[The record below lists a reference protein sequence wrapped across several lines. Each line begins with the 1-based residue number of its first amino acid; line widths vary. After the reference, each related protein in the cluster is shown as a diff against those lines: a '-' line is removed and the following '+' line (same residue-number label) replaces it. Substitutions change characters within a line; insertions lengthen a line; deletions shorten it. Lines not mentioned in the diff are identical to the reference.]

1 MHKGVKIIRVRD
13 CPRKQGVLFRAAN
26 YYSFSAFAS
35 AKARSLTGQ
44 FDTVLAFIFSPV
56 MSAEPAIVA
65 ADTLSL
71 PLLGYVIDLWPECLL
86 AGGIKKDSPV
96 YNYYR
101 RVSRRI
107 YGSMDRLTVTSPL
120 FKDYLDSM
128 LGRKTHA
135 VVLPQYAEDSFSQ
148 VSNYAGRHAENFP
161 ADKINLTFAG
171 NIGTA
176 QAVDTII
183 QTAIDL
189 KDDDR
194 FCFHIVGSGSELAK
208 CKAIASSTELTN
220 VIFHGRLPLEAMPE
234 IYSSSD
240 AMIATFANM
249 PVLGYTLPRKIQSYM
264 ASGRPILL
272 SAVGESSRVIREAK
286 CGFCCAAE
294 DHQSLANA
302 CLEFAALSTDERR
315 KLGSNALNYYNMHYS
330 RDYFFKTLENEL
342 RQMKGTKHGH

>member
-1 MHKGVKIIRVRD
+1 
-13 CPRKQGVLFRAAN
+13 
-26 YYSFSAFAS
+26 
-35 AKARSLTGQ
+35 
-44 FDTVLAFIFSPV
+44 
-56 MSAEPAIVA
+56 
-65 ADTLSL
+65 
-71 PLLGYVIDLWPECLL
+71 
-86 AGGIKKDSPV
+86 
-96 YNYYR
+96 
-101 RVSRRI
+101 
-107 YGSMDRLTVTSPL
+107 MDRLAVTSPL

-135 VVLPQYAEDSFSQ
+135 TVLPQYAEDSFSQ
-148 VSNYAGRHAENFP
+148 VSNSTDGHAENFP

-183 QTAIDL
+183 KAAIDL

-194 FCFHIVGSGSELAK
+194 FCFHIVGSGSELTT
-208 CKAIASSTELTN
+208 CKAIASSNELTN

-234 IYSSSD
+234 IYSNSD

-272 SAVGESSRVIREAK
+272 SAVGESSRVIREAN

-294 DHQSLANA
+294 DHQSLAKVCLDFASLSDEERQELATNA
-302 CLEFAALSTDERR
+302 R
-315 KLGSNALNYYNMHYS
+315 NYYKQHYS
-330 RDYFFKTLENEL
+330 RDQFFVTLENEL
-342 RQMKGTKHGH
+342 QQLKETKHGH